1 MTDAVGI
8 TPDAERRGVAAILDA
23 WQAVDGLGEPV
34 VWRYAL
40 GTELGGALDAVAGFP
55 GGGLWTVVTLGLTEL
70 DEKVTR
76 FPEISGY
83 GFEFTMRL
91 PRPQPTTAPPGWCRR
106 LLADLAARM
115 RGGADFGPG
124 DWIVTPHP
132 IGGEADN
139 APLTGLAITHDP
151 QVTRIGTPN
160 GSADFLTVVGLTSAE
175 AEAAQQAGE
184 VDSILRD
191 LRGRDPLLVTDP
203 SRPSVR

>member
-1 MTDAVGI
+1 MTDAIGS
-8 TPDAERRGVAAILDA
+8 TPEAERPGVSAILDA
-23 WQAVDGLGEPV
+23 WQAVDGLDEPV
-34 VWRYAL
+34 LARYAL
-40 GTELGGALDAVAGFP
+40 GTALGGALDAIAGYP
-55 GGGLWTVVTLGLTEL
+55 GSGLWTVVTLGLTEL
-70 DEKVTR
+70 DEKVSH

-91 PRPQPTTAPPGWCRR
+91 PRRQPATAPPDWCLR

-132 IGGEADN
+132 IGGEAAN

-151 QVTRIGTPN
+151 QLPRVDTPN

-191 LRGRDPLLVTDP
+191 LREQDPLLVTDP
-203 SRPSVR
+203 SRPGVR